1 MEEDPE
7 VDPVG
12 TNPFEEDDMENE
24 LQNGDAVGGKSYHD
38 DSDDDMLLWWKEL
51 KWGRN
56 VLSIC
61 LSSHLKKE
69 LGPLYAH
76 A

>member
-1 MEEDPE
+1 MFVLHPQLSQMEEDPE

-38 DSDDDMLLWWKEL
+38 DSDDDMLL
-51 KWGRN
+51 
-56 VLSIC
+56 
-61 LSSHLKKE
+61 
-69 LGPLYAH
+69 
-76 A
+76 